1 MQIRS
6 CVRLWFTVIGALII
20 SATSYGRE
28 VSDDTD
34 SQPPTAVWSRVAE
47 EEGASEYV
55 QSLQVLARHGDSHAQ
70 YELGAAYHKGIG
82 ISQSSPLAMHWYLQ
96 ASEQG
101 NPYAAY
107 NIAYM
112 YHLGEGVKAS
122 DNKALDWFDKACAD
136 GLAEACDS
144 IKYFNEQVP

>member
-1 MQIRS
+1 MHIMS
-6 CVRLWFTVIGALII
+6 PLRLWFTLIGLLFI
-20 SATSYGRE
+20 SATSYGGE
-28 VSDDTD
+28 VAEDTD
-34 SQPPTAVWSRVAE
+34 SRASAADWSGVAE
-47 EEGASEYV
+47 EEEASEYV
-55 QSLQVLARHGDSHAQ
+55 KSLKVLARHGDNHAQ
-70 YELGAAYHKGIG
+70 YELGTAYHKGIG
-82 ISQSSPLAMHWYLQ
+82 LSVSTPLAMHWYVQ

-122 DNKALDWFDKACAD
+122 DNKAVEWFDKACVY